1 LCTVDG
7 ALPAESA
14 RGPIYEKLRS
24 AGIDP
29 WELFVVDNRC
39 DSPGAISAGPPPLDF
54 FRKDVLLKKEE
65 KAKK

>member
-1 LCTVDG
+1 
-7 ALPAESA
+7 LPDESV

-29 WELFVVDNRC
+29 WELFVVDNRD

-65 KAKK
+65 IAKK